1 MASYSIEWKHSAL
14 RELKRLDRSVVSRI
28 VERVDELGENPF
40 PAGVCKLR
48 GAERTYRIRQG
59 DYRIIYDVLADK
71 LLVVI
76 IRVRHRREAYR

>member
-1 MASYSIEWKHSAL
+1 MAAYSIEWKPSAL
-14 RELKRLDRSVVSRI
+14 RELKRL
-28 VERVDELGENPF
+28 ERHVIAQIFQKIEELAQNPF

-59 DYRIIYDVLADK
+59 EYRVVYDVDSDRW
-71 LLVVI
+71 LVLI